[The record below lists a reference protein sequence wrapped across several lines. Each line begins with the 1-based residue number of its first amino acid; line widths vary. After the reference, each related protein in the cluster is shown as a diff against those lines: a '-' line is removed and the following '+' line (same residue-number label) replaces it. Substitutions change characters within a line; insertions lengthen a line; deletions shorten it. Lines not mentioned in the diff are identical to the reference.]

1 MAHLYISAAHKSS
14 GKTVIAAGLCAAL
27 RARGLSV
34 QPFKKGPDY
43 IDPMWLGAAAGRPCR
58 NLDFFTMTPA
68 EIIAA
73 CNRYAR
79 DADVSVIEGTKGLHD
94 GVALDGS
101 DSNAAL
107 AKLLASPVLL
117 VVDARGLTRGVA
129 PLVDAQSRFDA
140 GVLSAG
146 VILNRVGGARHESKL
161 RAAIE
166 HYTDIPVLGAVSDN
180 ETLTIP
186 EGHLGLLPAN
196 DHPEAP
202 RVIESIAAAMGA
214 QVDLDQVLGIARKAR
229 WPAAGAEWKSLHCV
243 DSAVRIGI
251 ARDAAF
257 GFYYPGDLEGLQA
270 AGAELHFF
278 DTLTHGTLPPVDA
291 LFIGGGFPERHMDA
305 LAANKPL
312 QHAIKSRIDAGMP
325 VYAECGGLMYLS
337 RSLAW
342 KGKRAAM
349 VGAIQ
354 ADAVMH
360 EKPRGRGYVK
370 LRETGKSPWPL
381 LDGGQDERGDPL
393 VYAHEFHYS
402 YLDNC
407 APDLDF
413 AYEVVRGH
421 GVDGKHDGIVVGNLL
436 ASFSHLRDVAA
447 HSWTRRFVA
456 FVRSTRQRIKPA
468 GSELASTEIEAR
480 SL

>member
-14 GKTVIAAGLCAAL
+14 GKTVIAMGICAAL
-27 RARGLSV
+27 RARNLRV

-43 IDPMWLGAAAGRPCR
+43 IDPMWLGRAAGRPCR

-68 EIIAA
+68 EIIA
-73 CNRYAR
+73 NGERYGC
-79 DADVSVIEGTKGLHD
+79 DADVNVIEGTKGLHD
-94 GVALDGS
+94 GVAVDGS
-101 DSNAAL
+101 DSNAAM
-107 AKLLASPVLL
+107 AKLLAAPVLL

-140 GVLSAG
+140 GVHTGG
-146 VILNRVGGARHESKL
+146 VILNRVGGSRHESKL

-166 HYTDIPVLGAVSDN
+166 HYTDIPVLGAVGDD
-180 ETLTIP
+180 TALTIP

-202 RVIESIAAAMGA
+202 RVIESVAKAIRA
-214 QVDLDQVLGIARKAR
+214 QVDLEQVLRIARAAR
-229 WPAAGAEWKSLHCV
+229 WPGAGAKSTPPECSHCSV
-243 DSAVRIGI
+243 SIGV

-257 GFYYPGDLEGLQA
+257 GFYYPGDLEGLEA
-270 AGAELHFF
+270 AGARLHFF
-278 DTLTHGTLPPVDA
+278 DTLSDASLPDVDA
-291 LFIGGGFPERHMDA
+291 VFIGGGFPERHMDA
-305 LAANKPL
+305 LAANRPL
-312 QHAIKSRIDAGMP
+312 QQVLKGRIQAGMP

-337 RSLAW
+337 RSLEW

-349 VGAIQ
+349 LGVIA

-381 LDGGQDERGDPL
+381 FDAAAGENGERVL
-393 VYAHEFHYS
+393 HAHEFHYS
-402 YLDNC
+402 DLENC
-407 APDLDF
+407 DPGIDF
-413 AYEVVRGH
+413 AYDVVRGH
-421 GVDGKHDGIVVGNLL
+421 GVDGKHDGLLVNNVL

-447 HSWTRRFVA
+447 HAWTRRFVA
-456 FVRSTRQRIKPA
+456 FVRDTQRLHDNGKNA
-468 GSELASTEIEAR
+468 
-480 SL
+480 

>member
-1 MAHLYISAAHKSS
+1 MAHLYVSAAHKSS
-14 GKTVIAAGLCAAL
+14 GKTVIATGLCAAL

-43 IDPMWLGAAAGRPCR
+43 IDPMWLGRAAGRPCR
-58 NLDFFTMTPA
+58 NLDFFTMA
-68 EIIAA
+68 SDEIIAA
-73 CNRYAR
+73 CHRYAR
-79 DADVSVIEGTKGLHD
+79 DADVNIIEGTKGLHD
-94 GVALDGS
+94 GVAVDGS

-107 AKLLASPVLL
+107 AKLLAAPVLL

-129 PLVDAQSRFDA
+129 PLVDAQSRFDG
-140 GVLSAG
+140 GVLTAG
-146 VILNRVGGARHESKL
+146 VILNRVGGPRHESKL

-180 ETLTIP
+180 KALTIP

-196 DHPEAP
+196 DHPQAAEVIASICEAV
-202 RVIESIAAAMGA
+202 RE
-214 QVDLDQVLGIARKAR
+214 QVDLDQVLRIAHAAH
-229 WPAAGAEWKSLHCV
+229 WPAGNGDHQPADCG
-243 DSAVRIGI
+243 DGRVRIGV

-270 AGAELHFF
+270 AGAELRFF
-278 DTLTHGTLPPVDA
+278 NTMTDESLPDIDA

-305 LAANKPL
+305 LAANRSL
-312 QHAIKSRIDAGMP
+312 QQAVKSRIRAGMP

-342 KGKRAAM
+342 NGKRAAM
-349 VGAIQ
+349 VGAIE
-354 ADAVMH
+354 ADTVMH

-381 LDGGQDERGDPL
+381 LDGDNKERI

-402 YLDNC
+402 NLENC
-407 APDLDF
+407 APELDF

-421 GVDGKHDGIVVGNLL
+421 GIDGKHDGLVTGNVL

-447 HSWTRRFVA
+447 HSWTRRFVS
-456 FVRSTRQRIKPA
+456 FVRARRQ
-468 GSELASTEIEAR
+468 
-480 SL
+480 